1 MNVTDKIMN
10 KIYVKPSCTAIDVDA
25 QQIICES
32 DPKMGFSSTKK
43 ATHGQDPN
51 GDVLVKEQSGWPT
64 NW

>member
-1 MNVTDKIMN
+1 MIVTDKIMN
-10 KIYVKPSCTAIDVDA
+10 KIYVKPSCTAVEVDA

-32 DPKMGFSSTKK
+32 NPKMGYSNQK